1 MVFAVAYRL
10 TESSPDARD
19 VLQDVFVHLPTALGS
34 FDQRSSL
41 GTWLRVVATRE
52 ALQLIRARQ
61 RRREIPISD
70 DVPTRPP
77 HAVDTI
83 ALERAMAA
91 LPDKLRAVIIL
102 KEIEGYSHKEISD
115 FLEITPTAS
124 AARLCRARA
133 SLRATL
139 GER

>member
-1 MVFAVAYRL
+1 M
-10 TESSPDARD
+10 
-19 VLQDVFVHLPTALGS
+19 
-34 FDQRSSL
+34 
-41 GTWLRVVATRE
+41 
-52 ALQLIRARQ
+52 IRARQ
-61 RRREIPISD
+61 RRREIPIGD

-77 HAVDTI
+77 HALDTI
-83 ALERAMAA
+83 ALERALAT

-102 KEIEGYSHKEISD
+102 KEIEGYSHKEISN